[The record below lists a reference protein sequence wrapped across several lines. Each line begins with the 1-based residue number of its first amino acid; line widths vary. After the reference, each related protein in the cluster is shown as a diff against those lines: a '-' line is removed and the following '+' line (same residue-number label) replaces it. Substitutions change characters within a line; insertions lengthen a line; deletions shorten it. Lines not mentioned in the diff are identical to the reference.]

1 MASAAPKTVAS
12 LPLYTVVA
20 LCGFITEVLM
30 RLLNGVAGEP
40 ARPCAMRPASGRVRY
55 NERLI
60 IHDSS
65 EAVEALFTSRPHAA
79 KAGTFQVV
87 GASFCQA

>member
-1 MASAAPKTVAS
+1 MASAAPKAVAS

-40 ARPCAMRPASGRVRY
+40 ACAVLHHLAFCKSYCNENKLICLLPVGGSSSAGLMPRTEAPALV
-55 NERLI
+55 NVA
-60 IHDSS
+60 SS
-65 EAVEALFTSRPHAA
+65 
-79 KAGTFQVV
+79 
-87 GASFCQA
+87 